1 MHVFRKRLCFLLGA
15 VLVLLLASFTYHRLA
30 LQREKASLNPM
41 GQMVSVNGHDMSV
54 FVKGN
59 GPQTLVFL
67 SGAGTASPIL
77 DFKDLYDGLSKQY
90 KIVVVER
97 AGYGYSEDTSKSR
110 DVSEVLSETRQ
121 ALAKAHVSGPYIILS
136 HSMASLET
144 LLWQEKYPSEI
155 QAVIGLDWAL
165 PESYAHLKMHSQI
178 LRMARLGSQL
188 GLLRYIPSRLYVPN
202 ENLSSRDRRLYQRIA
217 YRQILSQAMLNESL
231 SVKGNAKKV
240 DAKINSQIPT
250 LLLVSN
256 GEGTSFS
263 KEEWRNYAA
272 RFAKD
277 QKNIELTFYDAPH
290 YLYHYQTKEV
300 VAKIEDF
307 IKGTTDY
314 TNLCY

>member
-1 MHVFRKRLCFLLGA
+1 MHVFIKRLCFLLGA

-90 KIVVVER
+90 KIVIVER

-240 DAKINSQIPT
+240 DAKIDSQIPT

-263 KEEWRNYAA
+263 KEEWRNYAT

-307 IKGTTDY
+307 IKGTTD
-314 TNLCY
+314 

>member
-1 MHVFRKRLCFLLGA
+1 MHVFMKRLLFLMGA
-15 VLVLLLASFTYHRLA
+15 VLVLLLASFIYHRLD
-30 LQREKASLNPM
+30 LQREKTSLNPM

-121 ALAKAHVSGPYIILS
+121 ALAKAQVSGPYIILS

-155 QAVIGLDWAL
+155 KAIIGLDWAL
-165 PESYAHLKMHSQI
+165 PESYSQLRMHSQI

-202 ENLSSRDRRLYQRIA
+202 ENLSSSDRRLYQRIA

-240 DAKINSQIPT
+240 DAKINSQIST

-263 KEEWRNYAA
+263 KEEWRNYAT

-290 YLYHYQTKEV
+290 YLYHYRTKEV

-307 IKGTTDY
+307 IKGTTD
-314 TNLCY
+314 

>member
-1 MHVFRKRLCFLLGA
+1 MHVFMKRLLFLMGA
-15 VLVLLLASFTYHRLA
+15 VLVLLLASFIYHRLA

-155 QAVIGLDWAL
+155 QAIIGLDWAL
-165 PESYAHLKMHSQI
+165 PESYSQLRMHSQI

-202 ENLSSRDRRLYQRIA
+202 ENLSSSDRRLYQRIA

-307 IKGTTDY
+307 IKGTTD
-314 TNLCY
+314 

>member
-1 MHVFRKRLCFLLGA
+1 MHVFMKRLLFLMGA
-15 VLVLLLASFTYHRLA
+15 VLVLLLASFIYHRLS

-121 ALAKAHVSGPYIILS
+121 ALSKAQVSGPYIILS

-155 QAVIGLDWAL
+155 KAIIGLDWAL
-165 PESYAHLKMHSQI
+165 PESYSQLRMHSQI

-202 ENLSSRDRRLYQRIA
+202 ENLSSSDRRLYQRIA

-300 VAKIEDF
+300 VTKIEDF
-307 IKGTTDY
+307 IKGTTD
-314 TNLCY
+314 

>member
-1 MHVFRKRLCFLLGA
+1 MHVFMKRLLFLMGA

-155 QAVIGLDWAL
+155 QAIIGLDWAL
-165 PESYAHLKMHSQI
+165 PESYSQLRMHSQI

-202 ENLSSRDRRLYQRIA
+202 ENLSSSDRRLYQRIA

-240 DAKINSQIPT
+240 DAKINSQIST

-263 KEEWRNYAA
+263 QEEWRHYAT

-307 IKGTTDY
+307 IEGTTD
-314 TNLCY
+314 

>member
-1 MHVFRKRLCFLLGA
+1 MHVFMKRLLFLMGA
-15 VLVLLLASFTYHRLA
+15 VLVLLLASFIYHRLD

-110 DVSEVLSETRQ
+110 EVSEVLSETRQ
-121 ALAKAHVSGPYIILS
+121 ALAKAQVSGPYIILS

-165 PESYAHLKMHSQI
+165 PESYSQLRMHSQI

-202 ENLSSRDRRLYQRIA
+202 ENLSSSDRRLYQRIA

-231 SVKGNAKKV
+231 SVKENAKKV

-290 YLYHYQTKEV
+290 YLYHYQTTEV

-307 IKGTTDY
+307 IKGTTD
-314 TNLCY
+314 

>member
-1 MHVFRKRLCFLLGA
+1 MHVFMKRLLFLMGA
-15 VLVLLLASFTYHRLA
+15 VLVLLLASFIYHRLA

-144 LLWQEKYPSEI
+144 LFWQEKYPSEI
-155 QAVIGLDWAL
+155 QAIIGLDWAL
-165 PESYAHLKMHSQI
+165 PESYSQLRMHSQI

-202 ENLSSRDRRLYQRIA
+202 ENLSSSDRRLYQRIA

-240 DAKINSQIPT
+240 DAKINSQIST

-263 KEEWRNYAA
+263 KEEWRNYAT

-290 YLYHYQTKEV
+290 YLYHYRTKEV

-307 IKGTTDY
+307 IKGTTD
-314 TNLCY
+314 

>member
-1 MHVFRKRLCFLLGA
+1 MHVFMKRLLFLMGA
-15 VLVLLLASFTYHRLA
+15 VLVLLLASFIYHRLA
-30 LQREKASLNPM
+30 LQREKASLDPM

-54 FVKGN
+54 FVKGE
-59 GPQTLVFL
+59 GSQTLVFL

-77 DFKDLYDGLSKQY
+77 DFKDLYDGVSKQY

-155 QAVIGLDWAL
+155 QVVIGLDWAL

-202 ENLSSRDRRLYQRIA
+202 ENLSSSDRRLYQRIA

-263 KEEWRNYAA
+263 KEEWRHYAT

-307 IKGTTDY
+307 IKGTTD
-314 TNLCY
+314 

>member
-1 MHVFRKRLCFLLGA
+1 MHVFMKRLLFLMGA
-15 VLVLLLASFTYHRLA
+15 VLVLLLASFIYHRLA
-30 LQREKASLNPM
+30 FQREKASLNPM

-59 GPQTLVFL
+59 SPQTLVFL

-165 PESYAHLKMHSQI
+165 PESYSQLRMNSQI

-202 ENLSSRDRRLYQRIA
+202 ENLSSSDRRLYQRIA

-263 KEEWRNYAA
+263 KEEWRNYAT

-290 YLYHYQTKEV
+290 YLYHYRTKEV

-307 IKGTTDY
+307 IKGTTD
-314 TNLCY
+314 

>member
-1 MHVFRKRLCFLLGA
+1 MHVFMKRLLFLMGA
-15 VLVLLLASFTYHRLA
+15 VLVLLLASFIYHRLA

-121 ALAKAHVSGPYIILS
+121 ALAKAQVSGPYIILS

-165 PESYAHLKMHSQI
+165 PESYSQLRMHSQI

-202 ENLSSRDRRLYQRIA
+202 ENLSSSDRRLYQRIA

-231 SVKGNAKKV
+231 SVKENAKKV
-240 DAKINSQIPT
+240 DDKIDSQIPT

-263 KEEWRNYAA
+263 QEEWRHYAT

-307 IKGTTDY
+307 IEGTTD
-314 TNLCY
+314 

>member
-1 MHVFRKRLCFLLGA
+1 MHVFMKRLLFLMGA
-15 VLVLLLASFTYHRLA
+15 VLVLLLASFIYHRLA

-90 KIVVVER
+90 KVVVVER

-121 ALAKAHVSGPYIILS
+121 ALAKAQVSGPYIILS

-144 LLWQEKYPSEI
+144 LLWQEKYPSEVKAI
-155 QAVIGLDWAL
+155 IGLDWAL
-165 PESYAHLKMHSQI
+165 PESYSQLRMHSQI

-202 ENLSSRDRRLYQRIA
+202 ENLSSSDRRLYQRIA

-231 SVKGNAKKV
+231 SVKENAKKV
-240 DAKINSQIPT
+240 DAKIDSQIPT

-307 IKGTTDY
+307 IKGTTD
-314 TNLCY
+314 

>member
-1 MHVFRKRLCFLLGA
+1 MHVFMKRLLFLMGA
-15 VLVLLLASFTYHRLA
+15 VLVLLLASFIYHRLA

-155 QAVIGLDWAL
+155 QAIIGLDWAL
-165 PESYAHLKMHSQI
+165 PESYSQLRMHSQI

-188 GLLRYIPSRLYVPN
+188 GLLRYIPSRLYMPN

-240 DAKINSQIPT
+240 DAKIDSQIPT

-263 KEEWRNYAA
+263 KEEWRNYAT

-307 IKGTTDY
+307 IKGTTD
-314 TNLCY
+314 

>member
-1 MHVFRKRLCFLLGA
+1 MHVFMKRLLFLMGA
-15 VLVLLLASFTYHRLA
+15 VLVLLLASFIYHRLA

-121 ALAKAHVSGPYIILS
+121 ALSKAHVSGPYIILS

-155 QAVIGLDWAL
+155 KAIIGLDWAL
-165 PESYAHLKMHSQI
+165 PESYSQLRMHSQI

-202 ENLSSRDRRLYQRIA
+202 ENLSSRDRRLYQEIA
-217 YRQILSQAMLNESL
+217 YRQLLSQAMLNESL
-231 SVKGNAKKV
+231 SVKESAKKV
-240 DAKINSQIPT
+240 TSSIDSQIPT
-250 LLLVSN
+250 LLMVSD
-256 GEGTSFS
+256 GEGTGFSQEEWRQYATSFS
-263 KEEWRNYAA
+263 KNQE
-272 RFAKD
+272 
-277 QKNIELTFYDAPH
+277 NIEVIFYDAPH

-307 IKGTTDY
+307 IKGTTD
-314 TNLCY
+314 

>member
-1 MHVFRKRLCFLLGA
+1 MHVFRKRLLFLLGV

-30 LQREKASLNPM
+30 LQREKASLNPV

-54 FVKGN
+54 FVKGE

-155 QAVIGLDWAL
+155 QAIIGLDWAL
-165 PESYAHLKMHSQI
+165 PESYSQLRMHSQI

-202 ENLSSRDRRLYQRIA
+202 ENLSSSDRRLYQRIA

-240 DAKINSQIPT
+240 DAKIDSQIPT

-263 KEEWRNYAA
+263 KEEWRNYAT

-307 IKGTTDY
+307 IKGTTD
-314 TNLCY
+314 

>member
-1 MHVFRKRLCFLLGA
+1 MHVFMKRLLFLMGA
-15 VLVLLLASFTYHRLA
+15 VLVLLLASFIYHRLA

-121 ALAKAHVSGPYIILS
+121 ALAKAQVSGPYIILS

-155 QAVIGLDWAL
+155 KAIIGLDWAL
-165 PESYAHLKMHSQI
+165 PESYSQLRMHSQI

-202 ENLSSRDRRLYQRIA
+202 DNLSSSDCHLYQRIA

-231 SVKGNAKKV
+231 SVKENAKKV
-240 DAKINSQIPT
+240 DDKIDSQIPT

-307 IKGTTDY
+307 IKGITD
-314 TNLCY
+314 

>member
-1 MHVFRKRLCFLLGA
+1 MHVFRKRLLFLLGA
-15 VLVLLLASFTYHRLA
+15 VLVLLLASFTYHRFA
-30 LQREKASLNPM
+30 LQREKVSLNPM

-54 FVKGN
+54 FIKGN

-121 ALAKAHVSGPYIILS
+121 ALAKAQVSGPYIILS

-165 PESYAHLKMHSQI
+165 PESYSQLRMHSQI

-202 ENLSSRDRRLYQRIA
+202 ENLSSSDRRLYQRIA

-231 SVKGNAKKV
+231 SVKENAKKV

-250 LLLVSN
+250 LLMVSN
-256 GEGTSFS
+256 GEGTGFGQ
-263 KEEWRNYAA
+263 EEWRNYAA

-307 IKGTTDY
+307 IKGTTD
-314 TNLCY
+314 

>member
-1 MHVFRKRLCFLLGA
+1 MHVFMKRLLFLMGA
-15 VLVLLLASFTYHRLA
+15 VLVLLLASFIYHRLA

-77 DFKDLYDGLSKQY
+77 DFKDLYDGLAKQY

-121 ALAKAHVSGPYIILS
+121 ALARAHVSGPYIILS

-144 LLWQEKYPSEI
+144 LLWQEKYPSEVKAI
-155 QAVIGLDWAL
+155 IGLDWAL
-165 PESYAHLKMHSQI
+165 PESYAHLKMHPQI
-178 LRMARLGSQL
+178 LRMARWGSQL
-188 GLLRYIPSRLYVPN
+188 GLLRYLPSRLYVPN
-202 ENLSSRDRRLYQRIA
+202 ANLSSSDRRLYQRIA
-217 YRQILSQAMLNESL
+217 YRQILSKAMLNESL

-277 QKNIELTFYDAPH
+277 QENIELTFYDAPH

-307 IKGTTDY
+307 IKGTTD
-314 TNLCY
+314 

>member
-1 MHVFRKRLCFLLGA
+1 MHVFRKRLLFLLGA
-15 VLVLLLASFTYHRLA
+15 VLLLLLSSFTYHRLA

-54 FVKGN
+54 FVKGE

-144 LLWQEKYPSEI
+144 LLWQEKYPSEVKAI
-155 QAVIGLDWAL
+155 IGLDWAL
-165 PESYAHLKMHSQI
+165 PESYSHLKMHPQI
-178 LRMARLGSQL
+178 LRMARWGSQL
-188 GLLRYIPSRLYVPN
+188 GLLRYLPSRLYVPN
-202 ENLSSRDRRLYQRIA
+202 DNLS
-217 YRQILSQAMLNESL
+217 SL
-231 SVKGNAKKV
+231 SVKENAKKV
-240 DAKINSQIPT
+240 TSSIDSQIPT
-250 LLLVSN
+250 LLMVSN
-256 GEGTSFS
+256 GGGTGFS
-263 KEEWRNYAA
+263 QKDWRHYATS
-272 RFAKD
+272 FAKD
-277 QKNIELTFYDAPH
+277 QKNIEVTFYDAPH

-300 VAKIEDF
+300 AEKIEEF
-307 IKGTTDY
+307 IKETTE
-314 TNLCY
+314 

>member
-1 MHVFRKRLCFLLGA
+1 MHVFMKRLLFLMGA
-15 VLVLLLASFTYHRLA
+15 VLVLLLASFIYHRLA

-121 ALAKAHVSGPYIILS
+121 ALAKAQVSGPYIILS

-155 QAVIGLDWAL
+155 KAIIGLDWAL
-165 PESYAHLKMHSQI
+165 PESYSQLRMHSQI

-202 ENLSSRDRRLYQRIA
+202 ENLSSSDRRLYQRIA

-231 SVKGNAKKV
+231 SVKENAKKI
-240 DAKINSQIPT
+240 DAKIDSQIPT

-307 IKGTTDY
+307 IKGTTD
-314 TNLCY
+314 

>member
-1 MHVFRKRLCFLLGA
+1 MHVFMKRLLFLMGA
-15 VLVLLLASFTYHRLA
+15 VLVLLLASFIYHRLA

-155 QAVIGLDWAL
+155 KAIIGLDWAL
-165 PESYAHLKMHSQI
+165 PESYSQLRMHSQI

-202 ENLSSRDRRLYQRIA
+202 ENLSSSDRRLYQRIA

-300 VAKIEDF
+300 VAKIEEF
-307 IKGTTDY
+307 IKGTTD
-314 TNLCY
+314 

>member
-1 MHVFRKRLCFLLGA
+1 MHVFMKRLLFLMGA
-15 VLVLLLASFTYHRLA
+15 VLVLLLASFIYHRLA

-59 GPQTLVFL
+59 GPQSLVFL

-121 ALAKAHVSGPYIILS
+121 ALAKAQVSGPYIILS

-155 QAVIGLDWAL
+155 KAIIGLDWAL
-165 PESYAHLKMHSQI
+165 PESYSQLRMHSQI

-202 ENLSSRDRRLYQRIA
+202 ENLSSSDRRLYQRIA

-231 SVKGNAKKV
+231 SVKENAKKI
-240 DAKINSQIPT
+240 DAKIDSQIPT

-307 IKGTTDY
+307 IKGTTD
-314 TNLCY
+314 

>member
-1 MHVFRKRLCFLLGA
+1 MHVFMKRLLFLMGA
-15 VLVLLLASFTYHRLA
+15 VLVLLLASFIYHRLA

-155 QAVIGLDWAL
+155 QAIIGLDWAL
-165 PESYAHLKMHSQI
+165 PESYSQLRMHSQI

-188 GLLRYIPSRLYVPN
+188 GLLRYIPSRLYVTN
-202 ENLSSRDRRLYQRIA
+202 ENLSSSDRRLYQRIA

-240 DAKINSQIPT
+240 DAKINSQIST

-263 KEEWRNYAA
+263 KEEWRNYAT

-290 YLYHYQTKEV
+290 YLYHYRTKEV

-307 IKGTTDY
+307 IKGTTD
-314 TNLCY
+314 

>member
-1 MHVFRKRLCFLLGA
+1 MHVFMKRLLFLMGA
-15 VLVLLLASFTYHRLA
+15 VLVLLLASFIYHRLA

-77 DFKDLYDGLSKQY
+77 DFKDLYDALSKQY

-121 ALAKAHVSGPYIILS
+121 ALAKAQVSGPYIILS

-165 PESYAHLKMHSQI
+165 PESYAHLKMHPQI

-202 ENLSSRDRRLYQRIA
+202 ENLSSSDRRLYQRIA

-256 GEGTSFS
+256 GEDTSFS

-290 YLYHYQTKEV
+290 YLYHCQTKEV

-307 IKGTTDY
+307 IR
-314 TNLCY
+314 

>member
-1 MHVFRKRLCFLLGA
+1 MHVFIKRLCFLLGA

-165 PESYAHLKMHSQI
+165 PESYSQLRMHSQI

-202 ENLSSRDRRLYQRIA
+202 ENLSSSDRRLYQRIA

-290 YLYHYQTKEV
+290 YLYHYRTKEV
-300 VAKIEDF
+300 VIKIEDF
-307 IKGTTDY
+307 IKGTTD
-314 TNLCY
+314 

>member
-1 MHVFRKRLCFLLGA
+1 MHVFMKRLLFLMGA
-15 VLVLLLASFTYHRLA
+15 VLVLLLASFIYHRLA

-121 ALAKAHVSGPYIILS
+121 VLAKAQVSGPYIILS

-155 QAVIGLDWAL
+155 KAIIGLDWAL
-165 PESYAHLKMHSQI
+165 PESYSQLRMHSQI

-202 ENLSSRDRRLYQRIA
+202 ENLSSSDRRLYQRIA

-307 IKGTTDY
+307 IKGTTD
-314 TNLCY
+314 

>member
-1 MHVFRKRLCFLLGA
+1 MHVFRKRLCFLLGL
-15 VLVLLLASFTYHRLA
+15 VLVLLLTSFTYHRLA
-30 LQREKASLNPM
+30 LQREKTSLNPM
-41 GQMVSVNGHDMSV
+41 GQMVPVNGHDMSV

-77 DFKDLYDGLSKQY
+77 DFKDLYDGLSKEY
-90 KIVVVER
+90 KIVLVER

-110 DVSEVLSETRQ
+110 DVSVILSETRQ
-121 ALAKAHVSGPYIILS
+121 ALAKAQVSGPYIILS

-155 QAVIGLDWAL
+155 KAIIGLDWAL
-165 PESYAHLKMHSQI
+165 PESYYQIKMHPQMLS
-178 LRMARLGSQL
+178 MARWGSQL
-188 GLLRYIPSRLYVPN
+188 GLLRYLPSRLYMPN
-202 ENLSSRDRRLYQRIA
+202 ENLSSSDRRLYQRIA

-231 SVKGNAKKV
+231 SVKENAKKV

-263 KEEWRNYAA
+263 QEEWRHYAT

-290 YLYHYQTKEV
+290 YLYHYQTTEV

-307 IKGTTDY
+307 IKGTTD
-314 TNLCY
+314 

>member
-1 MHVFRKRLCFLLGA
+1 MHVFMKRLLFLMGA
-15 VLVLLLASFTYHRLA
+15 VLVLLLASFIYHRLA
-30 LQREKASLNPM
+30 LQREKTSLNPM

-97 AGYGYSEDTSKSR
+97 SGYGYSEDTSKSR

-121 ALAKAHVSGPYIILS
+121 ALAKAQVSGPYIILS

-165 PESYAHLKMHSQI
+165 PESYAHLKMHPQI

-202 ENLSSRDRRLYQRIA
+202 ENLSSSDRRLYQRIA

-231 SVKGNAKKV
+231 SVKENAKKV

-272 RFAKD
+272 RYAKD
-277 QKNIELTFYDAPH
+277 QKNIALTFYDAPH

-307 IKGTTDY
+307 IKGTTD
-314 TNLCY
+314 

>member
-1 MHVFRKRLCFLLGA
+1 MTMHVFMKRLLFLMGA
-15 VLVLLLASFTYHRLA
+15 VLVLLLASFIYHRLA

-121 ALAKAHVSGPYIILS
+121 ALAKAQVSGPYIILS

-155 QAVIGLDWAL
+155 KAIIGLDWAL
-165 PESYAHLKMHSQI
+165 PESYAHLKMHPQI

-202 ENLSSRDRRLYQRIA
+202 ENLSSSDRRLYQRIA

-256 GEGTSFS
+256 GEDTSFS

-307 IKGTTDY
+307 LKGTTD
-314 TNLCY
+314 

>member
-1 MHVFRKRLCFLLGA
+1 MHVFMKRLLFLMGA
-15 VLVLLLASFTYHRLA
+15 VLVLLLASFIYHRLA

-155 QAVIGLDWAL
+155 QAIIGLDWAL
-165 PESYAHLKMHSQI
+165 PESYSQLRMNSQI

-188 GLLRYIPSRLYVPN
+188 GLLRYIPSSLYVPN
-202 ENLSSRDRRLYQRIA
+202 ENLSSSDRRLYQRIA

-263 KEEWRNYAA
+263 KEEWRNYAT

-307 IKGTTDY
+307 IKGTTD
-314 TNLCY
+314 

>member
-1 MHVFRKRLCFLLGA
+1 MHVFMKRLLFLMGA
-15 VLVLLLASFTYHRLA
+15 VLFLLLASFIYHRLA

-121 ALAKAHVSGPYIILS
+121 ALSKAHVSGPYIILS

-155 QAVIGLDWAL
+155 KAIIGLDWAL
-165 PESYAHLKMHSQI
+165 PESYSQLRMHSQI

-202 ENLSSRDRRLYQRIA
+202 ENLSSSDRRLYQRIA

-263 KEEWRNYAA
+263 KEEWRNYAT

-290 YLYHYQTKEV
+290 YLYHYQSKEV

-307 IKGTTDY
+307 IKGTTD
-314 TNLCY
+314 

>member
-1 MHVFRKRLCFLLGA
+1 MHVFMKRLLFLMGA
-15 VLVLLLASFTYHRLA
+15 VLVLLLASFIYHRLA

-121 ALAKAHVSGPYIILS
+121 ALAKAQVSGPYIILS

-155 QAVIGLDWAL
+155 KAIIGLDWAL
-165 PESYAHLKMHSQI
+165 PESYSQLRMHSQI

-202 ENLSSRDRRLYQRIA
+202 ENLSSSDRRLYQRIA

-231 SVKGNAKKV
+231 SVKENAKKV
-240 DAKINSQIPT
+240 DAKIDSQIPT

-263 KEEWRNYAA
+263 KEDWRNYAA

-307 IKGTTDY
+307 IKGTTD
-314 TNLCY
+314 

>member
-1 MHVFRKRLCFLLGA
+1 MHVFMKRLLFLLGL
-15 VLVLLLASFTYHRLA
+15 VLFLLLAIFTYHRLA

-54 FVKGN
+54 FVKGEV
-59 GPQTLVFL
+59 PQTLVFL

-121 ALAKAHVSGPYIILS
+121 ALARAHVSGPYIILS

-144 LLWQEKYPSEI
+144 LLWQEKYPSEVKAI
-155 QAVIGLDWAL
+155 IGLDWAL
-165 PESYAHLKMHSQI
+165 PESYSHLKMHPQI
-178 LRMARLGSQL
+178 LRMARWGSQL
-188 GLLRYIPSRLYVPN
+188 GLLRYLPSRLYVPN
-202 ENLSSRDRRLYQRIA
+202 DNLSSSECRLYQRIA

-240 DAKINSQIPT
+240 DAKINSQIST

-307 IKGTTDY
+307 IEGTTD
-314 TNLCY
+314 